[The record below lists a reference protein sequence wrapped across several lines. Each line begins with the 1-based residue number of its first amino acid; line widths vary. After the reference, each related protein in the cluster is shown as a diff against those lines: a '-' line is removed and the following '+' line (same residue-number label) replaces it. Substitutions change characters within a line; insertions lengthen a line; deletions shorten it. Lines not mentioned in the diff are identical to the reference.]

1 MPQTDVRS
9 TRNQQ
14 RSFNPK
20 SVVKIAKH
28 SHALSLCLLI
38 YAAWTEV
45 SSGTAQ
51 TEAPIRTDKQEYSI
65 VRTSDST
72 VRFKIKTIYTNRSQY
87 TVYLPGCPNPSPPV
101 LEKKVGDK
109 WVVAYQQ
116 LESLCYR
123 DPLPVKPGETYPHT
137 LDISIFST
145 GSKMG
150 PQLNPGIKEI
160 AGTYRIV
167 RRIQHDNRASSPLLP
182 LDERISNEFELKE

>member
-1 MPQTDVRS
+1 M
-9 TRNQQ
+9 
-14 RSFNPK
+14 
-20 SVVKIAKH
+20 KIAKH
-28 SHALSLCLLI
+28 SHALWLCLLI

-45 SSGTAQ
+45 SSGAAQ

-72 VRFKIKTIYTNRSQY
+72 VRFKIKTTYTNRSQY
-87 TVYLPGCPNPSPPV
+87 TVYLPGCPSPSPPR

-116 LESLCYR
+116 LENLCYR
-123 DPLPVKPGETYPHT
+123 DPLPVKPGETYPDT
-137 LDISIFST
+137 LDISIFPT
-145 GSKMG
+145 GGKMG

-167 RRIQHDNRASSPLLP
+167 RRIQRDYRASSPLLP